1 MPFFSKVTAATLR
14 IPKSVVIP
22 MYEGMTHLI
31 GEDLL
36 VELAVPS
43 LAPPV
48 ITHMEL
54 LEVLTFR
61 NKIFNLFV
69 IKDIVLITVQHIAKK
84 VPRIKTGSVDN
95 FTPCCRTLHVHGV
108 QCPSAA
114 RGQSLVGQSRLPLYD
129 RLMPTI
135 LLPYVWYQYWNSQC
149 VSTGEVVICL

>member
-1 MPFFSKVTAATLR
+1 
-14 IPKSVVIP
+14 
-22 MYEGMTHLI
+22 MYEGMTHSI
-31 GEDLL
+31 GEDLP

-61 NKIFNLFV
+61 NKIFILFV
-69 IKDIVLITVQHIAKK
+69 IKDIVLITVQQIAKK
-84 VPRIKTGSVDN
+84 VDN
-95 FTPCCRTLHVHGV
+95 FAPCCRTLHVHGV
-108 QCPSAA
+108 QRPPAT

-129 RLMPTI
+129 WLMLTI

>member
-1 MPFFSKVTAATLR
+1 
-14 IPKSVVIP
+14 
-22 MYEGMTHLI
+22 MYEGMTHSI
-31 GEDLL
+31 GEDLP

-48 ITHMEL
+48 ITHTEL

-61 NKIFNLFV
+61 NKIFILFV
-69 IKDIVLITVQHIAKK
+69 IKDIVLSTVQQIAKK

-108 QCPSAA
+108 QRPPAT

-129 RLMPTI
+129 WLMLTI

-149 VSTGEVVICL
+149 VSTGEGVICL

>member
-1 MPFFSKVTAATLR
+1 
-14 IPKSVVIP
+14 

-48 ITHMEL
+48 ITHTEL
-54 LEVLTFR
+54 LEVLTLK
-61 NKIFNLFV
+61 NKIFILFV
-69 IKDIVLITVQHIAKK
+69 IKDIVLSTTDSHAKK

-108 QCPSAA
+108 QRPPAT

-149 VSTGEVVICL
+149 VSTGEVLICL

>member
-1 MPFFSKVTAATLR
+1 
-14 IPKSVVIP
+14 

-48 ITHMEL
+48 ITPMEL
-54 LEVLTFR
+54 QEVLR
-61 NKIFNLFV
+61 NKFFILFV
-69 IKDIVLITVQHIAKK
+69 IKDIVLSTTDSHAKK
-84 VPRIKTGSVDN
+84 VQVPRIKTGSVDN

-108 QCPSAA
+108 QRPPAT
-114 RGQSLVGQSRLPLYD
+114 RGQSLVGQSRLPIYD
-129 RLMPTI
+129 WIMPTI

-149 VSTGEVVICL
+149 VSTGEVLICL